1 MSSPYPRLFT
11 ALVTPFKGDSVDLE
25 CYQRQIHH
33 QLEGGVM
40 GLVVLGTTGEAPT
53 VSPAER
59 RALIRTAIATAPK
72 ACVMVATSSNSTATS
87 VALTREAKELG
98 AHMVL
103 VCTPYYNCPM
113 QEGIFRHFEAIAEV
127 GLPICVYNHP
137 KRCGRNIELAT
148 LKRLA
153 EIPQVVGIKEASGDL
168 AQMQQILNA
177 FSGENF
183 PLWSGD
189 DSLALPAMAL
199 GGYGLISVTSNAV
212 PGLVA
217 ELIAAMAE
225 DRLCDAREIHKNVQ
239 PLLKAL
245 FAETN
250 PIGVKAA
257 MEELGFP
264 VGPGRLPLTPATPE
278 TRKALKTAL
287 NELLALKQ

>member
-1 MSSPYPRLFT
+1 MAYPRLFT
-11 ALVTPFKGDSVDLE
+11 ALVTPFKGGSIDLE

-33 QLEGGVM
+33 QLEGGVT

-59 RALIRTAIATAPK
+59 RALIRTAVATAPK

-87 VALTREAKELG
+87 VALTQEAKELG

-113 QEGIFRHFEAIAEV
+113 QEGIFRHFESIAAV

-153 EIPQVVGIKEASGDL
+153 EIPQVVGIKEASGDIS
-168 AQMQQILNA
+168 QMQQILNVFPA
-177 FSGENF
+177 EDF

-199 GGYGLISVTSNAV
+199 GGYGLISVASNAA
-212 PGLVA
+212 PGLMT
-217 ELIAAMAE
+217 ELITAMTE
-225 DRLCDAREIHKNVQ
+225 DKLTDARQVHNNLQ
-239 PLLKAL
+239 PLLKTL
-245 FAETN
+245 FTETN
-250 PIGVKAA
+250 PIPVKAA

-264 VGPGRLPLTPATPE
+264 VGPGRLPLTPATAE
-278 TRKALKTAL
+278 TRKGLKEILENLVT
-287 NELLALKQ
+287 LKR

>member
-1 MSSPYPRLFT
+1 MSSLYPRLFT

-33 QLEGGVM
+33 QLEGGVT

-53 VSPAER
+53 VSSAER
-59 RALIRTAIATAPK
+59 RALIRTAVATAPK

-87 VALTREAKELG
+87 VALSREAKELG
-98 AHMVL
+98 AQMAL
-103 VCTPYYNCPM
+103 VCTPYYNCPT

-153 EIPQVVGIKEASGDL
+153 EIPQVVGIKEASGDIS
-168 AQMQQILNA
+168 QMQQILNA
-177 FSGENF
+177 FSGEDF

-199 GGYGLISVTSNAV
+199 GSYGLISVTSNAA

-217 ELIAAMAE
+217 ELVATMAE
-225 DRLCDAREIHKNVQ
+225 ERLGDARQVHNQLQ

-264 VGPGRLPLTPATPE
+264 VGPGRLPLTPATAD
-278 TRKALKTAL
+278 TRKALKAAL
-287 NELLALKQ
+287 EELIALKR